1 MDTRFAN
8 LLGMIRDKKNLD
20 DEAKGQLA
28 AAIKE
33 FNEQFAASRAA
44 GARA

>member
-8 LLGMIRDKKNLD
+8 LLGTIRDKKVLD
-20 DEAKGQLA
+20 DETKKQLS

-33 FNEQFAASRAA
+33 FNEQFSASRAA
-44 GARA
+44 